1 MTAEHLAPAHAAAAA
16 EARPQAMRRRRRPRL
31 FSPLTLRILALNAL
45 ALILLLVGQLY
56 LGRYEDRLVRQELDA
71 LLGQADL
78 FAAAIAEGA
87 VTGGPGDEAHA
98 VAPDQG
104 EAMVRRLTDTSRLR
118 TRLFAPDGDLLA
130 DSLRLGGPGGT
141 VQIVE
146 IPPPGERP
154 FMQRLVYDVYDWIV
168 VRVPDWERFPPYVE
182 TPEPSAREYPDAVRA
197 LAGELS
203 ASVWSAPDGG
213 LVMTAAVPV
222 QRLRQVLGAVMVS
235 RTGDDIAESI
245 RDVRLQVLQVFGIAF
260 VITSL
265 LSFWLAQ
272 TIARPIRRLA
282 RAADRVR
289 PGLGPGAGRE
299 TEIPDFRGLDD
310 EIGDLSVA
318 LREMTAA
325 LWSRMDA
332 IERFAADVAHE
343 IKNPLASLRSAVETA
358 GRIEDPARR
367 AKLMA
372 IIEHDVRR
380 LDRLITDISNASR
393 LDAELARAE
402 TQPVDLAALARSLA
416 DAHAATAEAPDAPRV
431 VVEPPPDRTSLVV
444 PGFEGRL
451 EQVFGNL
458 LSNALSFSP
467 PGGTVTISLAVRAD
481 GWAVAAVSDEGP
493 GIPPGKEEAIFE
505 RFYSERPAGE
515 DFGQHSGLG
524 LSISRQI
531 VEALGGT
538 LTAANRV
545 DEDGR
550 VLGAVF
556 TAMLPTA

>member
-1 MTAEHLAPAHAAAAA
+1 MTAETHPSAHAARSEDAPVRA
-16 EARPQAMRRRRRPRL
+16 PRRRGRARL
-31 FSPLTLRILALNAL
+31 FSPLTMRILALNAL
-45 ALILLLVGQLY
+45 ALVLLVVGLLY
-56 LGRYEDRLVRQELDA
+56 LGRYEDSLVRQELES

-78 FAAAIAEGA
+78 FAAAVSEGA
-87 VTGGPGDEAHA
+87 VVGGVGDETHA
-98 VAPDQG
+98 VDPEQG
-104 EAMVRRLTDTSRLR
+104 HAMVRRLTDTSRLR
-118 TRLFAPDGDLLA
+118 TRLFGPDGQLLA
-130 DSLRLGGPGGT
+130 DSLQLGGPGGT

-146 IPPPGERP
+146 IPPPDPP
-154 FMQRLVYDVYDWIV
+154 FLQRLVYDAYDWVV

-182 TPEPSAREYPDAVRA
+182 TPEQSAGEFPDAVRA
-197 LAGELS
+197 LAGEAS
-203 ASVWSAPDGG
+203 ASVWSAPGGG
-213 LVMTAAVPV
+213 LVMTAAAPV
-222 QRLRQVLGAVMVS
+222 QRLRQVLGAVVVS
-235 RTGDDIAESI
+235 RTGDDIADSI
-245 RDVRLQVLQVFGIAF
+245 RDVRLQVLQVFGIAL
-260 VITSL
+260 VVTSL

-289 PGLGPGAGRE
+289 PGLGPGSGRE
-299 TEIPDFRGLDD
+299 TEIPDFRDLDD

-393 LDAELARAE
+393 LDAELARAQ
-402 TQPVDLAALARSLA
+402 TRPVDLAGLLRTLA
-416 DAHAATAEAPDAPRV
+416 DAHAATAVAPQSPRLAL
-431 VVEPPPDRTSLVV
+431 ELPEGRDGLVV

-467 PGGTVTISLAVRAD
+467 PGGTVTVSLSARVE
-481 GWAVAAVSDEGP
+481 GWALASVSDEGP
-493 GIPPGKEEAIFE
+493 GIPPGKEDAIFE
-505 RFYSERPAGE
+505 RFYTERPSGE
-515 DFGQHSGLG
+515 AFGQHSGLG

-556 TAMLPTA
+556 TAMLPRG